1 MEIMS
6 ENYVKKLIK
15 KGKRIDG
22 RELLQFR
29 KIFLLPSEMK
39 KAEGGCIGRIGDT
52 VVAVGIKLE
61 VVQPYPDSPDEGVLI
76 VNAEFP
82 PIANPEFEPGPPGEN
97 AIELARLV
105 DRLIRES
112 NAIDMKKLVIEEGEK
127 VWGVFVDIHVINDD
141 GNLLDI
147 SALSSIR
154 ALLNTKIPKYEDGE
168 VIREENVGNLPVH
181 HKPVYVT
188 LGFIDDKIIID
199 PNHIE
204 EKILNCKLAIG
215 TREDE
220 MICAIQKMGSGTIK
234 LQKLEEYFNI
244 AFEKAKELRNL
255 L

>member
-112 NAIDMKKLVIEEGEK
+112 NAIDMKKLVIEEVEK

-141 GNLLDI
+141 GNLLDAASLAAI
-147 SALSSIR
+147 S
-154 ALLNTKIPKYEDGE
+154 ALLNTQIPKIEGE
-168 VIREENVGNLPVH
+168 KIIREEFTGKLPVVNKPVIVSVCRVGNKLI
-181 HKPVYVT
+181 
-188 LGFIDDKIIID
+188 LD
-199 PNHIE
+199 PNAEE
-204 EKILNCKLAIG
+204 EKILDSKLSFGI
-215 TREDE
+215 DE
-220 MICAIQKMGSGTIK
+220 NGKICAIQKQGKPIK
-234 LQKLEEYFNI
+234 FNNIEKMLDI
-244 AFEKAKELRNL
+244 AIEKSKELRKCL
-255 L
+255 